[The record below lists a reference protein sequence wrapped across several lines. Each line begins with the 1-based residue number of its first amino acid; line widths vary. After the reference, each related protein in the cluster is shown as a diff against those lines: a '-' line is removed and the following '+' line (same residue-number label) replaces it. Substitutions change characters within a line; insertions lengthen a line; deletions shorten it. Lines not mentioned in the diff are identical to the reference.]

1 MTDLQKGQSKFG
13 CSDLE
18 RALREETPELIAQLE
33 QHATRCAACHVE
45 LEIWREISAAAR
57 TMHKEWESPALWPR
71 IEGALH
77 AEISRPRGWR
87 AWISDLRMAPA
98 MRWQMALATLALV
111 AVSGASA
118 WFLFHRS
125 GTNTTND
132 QHLLTDQAV
141 QQVEQ
146 AQKTYEQS
154 IDKLAKLA
162 EPKLDAA
169 STPLLVNYR
178 EKLNLLDAAIS
189 ECRTNLD
196 RNRANAYLRAELLSF
211 YQEKQQTLEQVLRE
225 E

>member
-1 MTDLQKGQSKFG
+1 MAEQNKFD
-13 CSDLE
+13 CSNLE
-18 RALREETPELIAQLE
+18 LALRDETPELIASLE
-33 QHATRCAACHVE
+33 QHATKCASCRAE
-45 LEIWREISAAAR
+45 LQIWREISAAAL

-71 IEGALH
+71 IENSLQKEMA
-77 AEISRPRGWR
+77 RPSGWR
-87 AWISDLRMAPA
+87 SWFADLNLVPK
-98 MRWQMALATLALV
+98 MRWQVALATLVFV
-111 AVSGASA
+111 AASSIGA
-118 WFLFHRS
+118 WILMHR
-125 GTNTTND
+125 NTTAPTND
-132 QHLLTDQAV
+132 AHLLTDQAV

-169 STPLLVNYR
+169 STPLLKNYR

-189 ECRTNLD
+189 DCRTNLD
-196 RNRANAYLRAELLSF
+196 KNRANAYLRSELLSF

>member
-1 MTDLQKGQSKFG
+1 MAELHKFD

-18 RALREETPELIAQLE
+18 QALHEETPELMASLE
-33 QHATRCAACHVE
+33 QHATTCASCRAE
-45 LEIWREISAAAR
+45 LQIWREISAAALS
-57 TMHKEWESPALWPR
+57 MHKEWESPALWPR
-71 IEGALH
+71 IEHSLQTEMA
-77 AEISRPRGWR
+77 RPRGWR
-87 AWISDLRMAPA
+87 SWFADLDLVPK
-98 MRWQMALATLALV
+98 MRWQVALATLVFV
-111 AVSGASA
+111 AASGMGAWLLMHRNVS
-118 WFLFHRS
+118 
-125 GTNTTND
+125 TPTND
-132 QHLLTDQAV
+132 THLLTDQAV

-169 STPLLVNYR
+169 STPLLKNYR

-189 ECRTNLD
+189 DCRTNLD
-196 RNRANAYLRAELLSF
+196 KNHANAYLRSELLSF